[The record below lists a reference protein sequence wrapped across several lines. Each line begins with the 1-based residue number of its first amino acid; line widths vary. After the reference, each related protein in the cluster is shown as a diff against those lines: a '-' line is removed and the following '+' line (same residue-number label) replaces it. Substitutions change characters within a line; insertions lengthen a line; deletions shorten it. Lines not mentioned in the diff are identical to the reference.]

1 MAFLF
6 FPSHNSGMFDLHG
19 YFPMILEGM
28 TLTIEVAL
36 LSLLIAVILGL
47 FGAIAKLS
55 KSRIA
60 RSTATVYTTLIRG
73 IPDLVLMTII
83 FYGGQIHCQ
92 QYWRLTGLGLHRHQP
107 FCCRNPH
114 NRFYFWSIHD
124 RNVSWWNHG
133 GFQR

>member
-1 MAFLF
+1 ML
-6 FPSHNSGMFDLHG
+6 DLHG

-60 RSTATVYTTLIRG
+60 
-73 IPDLVLMTII
+73 
-83 FYGGQIHCQ
+83 
-92 QYWRLTGLGLHRHQP
+92 
-107 FCCRNPH
+107 
-114 NRFYFWSIHD
+114 
-124 RNVSWWNHG
+124 
-133 GFQR
+133 

>member
-1 MAFLF
+1 
-6 FPSHNSGMFDLHG
+6 MFDLHG

-60 RSTATVYTTLIRG
+60 RSVATVYTTLIRG

-83 FYGGQIHCQ
+83 FYGVKSKSTILETPWAGITSTSA
-92 QYWRLTGLGLHRHQP
+92 LLLP
-107 FCCRNPH
+107 EP
-114 NRFYFWSIHD
+114 
-124 RNVSWWNHG
+124 
-133 GFQR
+133 